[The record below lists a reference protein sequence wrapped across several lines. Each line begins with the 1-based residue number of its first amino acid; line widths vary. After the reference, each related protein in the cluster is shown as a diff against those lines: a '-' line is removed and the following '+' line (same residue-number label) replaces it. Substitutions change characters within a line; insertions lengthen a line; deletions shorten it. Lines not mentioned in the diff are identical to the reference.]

1 MKENINDIIR
11 NKISKRFYSKK
22 SEEFDQK
29 IDEFFCEVMNN
40 KKDNKMDISVIYLT
54 SFMINYLTYSRFKE
68 DDEAKMNMSRLLDF
82 SSLDDFINKLDKETL
97 KMMIKDVIY
106 FNNFCYFI
114 KKKYVLKS
122 LEKTKKIIKL
132 APTYFMDVLSYNK
145 NFTVKDIIREYNR
158 SYKDCFNHNVALED
172 AICYAVDNILD
183 LYDNNIDNYKSIMI
197 DIINTYYMY
206 NRYLLLS
213 DSKMDENAIDIM
225 DFLEYDTPGS
235 ILYASSDSE
244 FLESVI
250 RDYLSY
256 ELLDDKNK
264 NEIINYLKSCK
275 RKEIINNP
283 NDKIR
288 DMLKNNFKNINIYD
302 EEEVKDNIDII
313 TKLKESSYFDFIVS
327 VLYTDSMYLNYYDY
341 FSFPNDFDIKTN
353 YEYIKNMKSI
363 DEFKKDLLE
372 NDMVLLD
379 AIDKSTVFSDF
390 TLLTKKEVLLTL
402 ENDDVFGSFLTDN
415 YIFDKLSSARDY
427 DLEDAK
433 LLYRENLL
441 SIKDKKLA
449 VAHSTSEL
457 LADLRTLRDICIDNY
472 KEILYDLTE
481 IYYEYNK
488 YMFDNENDVDIEDRH
503 ILKYIDND
511 LNTFLV
517 QIEGNEKVLEKLSN
531 SFYKYISLANLDKD
545 KIKHYYDNLCK
556 NGKVKVFN
564 KKKRGSNTKNIYI
577 NKKISN

>member
-11 NKISKRFYSKK
+11 NKISKRFYFKK

-68 DDEAKMNMSRLLDF
+68 DDEVKMNMARLLGF

-122 LEKTKKIIKL
+122 LEKSKKIIKL

-145 NFTVKDIIREYNR
+145 NFTVKDIMSEYNR

-183 LYDNNIDNYKSIMI
+183 LYDNDIDNYKSIMI

-225 DFLEYDTPGS
+225 GFLEYDTPGS

-341 FSFPNDFDIKTN
+341 FSFPNDPDIKTN

-402 ENDDVFGSFLTDN
+402 ENDDVFGSFITDN
-415 YIFDKLSSARDY
+415 YIFDKLSSARRY

-433 LLYRENLL
+433 MIYREKLL

-488 YMFDNENDVDIEDRH
+488 YMFDNENDIDIEDRH

-564 KKKRGSNTKNIYI
+564 KKKRGSNP
-577 NKKISN
+577 

>member
-11 NKISKRFYSKK
+11 NKISKRFYSKN

-68 DDEAKMNMSRLLDF
+68 DDEVKMNMARLLGF

-145 NFTVKDIIREYNR
+145 NFTVKDIIGEYNR

-283 NDKIR
+283 NDKVR

-415 YIFDKLSSARDY
+415 YIFDKLSSARCY

-433 LLYRENLL
+433 MIYRKNLL

-488 YMFDNENDVDIEDRH
+488 YMFDNENDIDIDIEDRH

-511 LNTFLV
+511 LNAFLV

-564 KKKRGSNTKNIYI
+564 KKKRGFKSLKYLY
-577 NKKISN
+577 K

>member
-11 NKISKRFYSKK
+11 NKISKRFYSKN

-68 DDEAKMNMSRLLDF
+68 DDEVKINMARLLGF

-145 NFTVKDIIREYNR
+145 NFTVKDIIGEYNR

-327 VLYTDSMYLNYYDY
+327 VLYTDSMYLNYCDY

-415 YIFDKLSSARDY
+415 YIFDKLSSARCY

-433 LLYRENLL
+433 MIYRKNLL

-488 YMFDNENDVDIEDRH
+488 YMFDNENDIDIEDRH

-511 LNTFLV
+511 LNAFLV

-564 KKKRGSNTKNIYI
+564 KKKRGSNP
-577 NKKISN
+577 

>member
-1 MKENINDIIR
+1 
-11 NKISKRFYSKK
+11 
-22 SEEFDQK
+22 
-29 IDEFFCEVMNN
+29 
-40 KKDNKMDISVIYLT
+40 
-54 SFMINYLTYSRFKE
+54 
-68 DDEAKMNMSRLLDF
+68 
-82 SSLDDFINKLDKETL
+82 
-97 KMMIKDVIY
+97 
-106 FNNFCYFI
+106 
-114 KKKYVLKS
+114 
-122 LEKTKKIIKL
+122 
-132 APTYFMDVLSYNK
+132 
-145 NFTVKDIIREYNR
+145 
-158 SYKDCFNHNVALED
+158 
-172 AICYAVDNILD
+172 
-183 LYDNNIDNYKSIMI
+183 
-197 DIINTYYMY
+197 
-206 NRYLLLS
+206 
-213 DSKMDENAIDIM
+213 
-225 DFLEYDTPGS
+225 
-235 ILYASSDSE
+235 
-244 FLESVI
+244 
-250 RDYLSY
+250 
-256 ELLDDKNK
+256 
-264 NEIINYLKSCK
+264 
-275 RKEIINNP
+275 
-283 NDKIR
+283 
-288 DMLKNNFKNINIYD
+288 MLKNNFKNINIYD

-341 FSFPNDFDIKTN
+341 FSFPDDFDIKTN

-363 DEFKKDLLE
+363 DEFKKYLLE

-564 KKKRGSNTKNIYI
+564 KKKRGSNT
-577 NKKISN
+577 

>member
-11 NKISKRFYSKK
+11 NKISKRFYSKN

-68 DDEAKMNMSRLLDF
+68 DDEVKMNMSRLLGF

-145 NFTVKDIIREYNR
+145 NFTVKDIIGEYNR

-256 ELLDDKNK
+256 ELLDYKNK

-363 DEFKKDLLE
+363 DEFKKGLLE

-415 YIFDKLSSARDY
+415 YIFDKLSSARRY

-433 LLYRENLL
+433 MIYREKLL

-488 YMFDNENDVDIEDRH
+488 YMFDNENDIDIEDRH

-511 LNTFLV
+511 LNAFLV

-564 KKKRGSNTKNIYI
+564 KKKRGSNP
-577 NKKISN
+577 

>member
-11 NKISKRFYSKK
+11 NKISKRFYSKN

-68 DDEAKMNMSRLLDF
+68 DDEVKMNMARLLGF

-145 NFTVKDIIREYNR
+145 NFTVKDIIGEYNR

-283 NDKIR
+283 NDKVR

-327 VLYTDSMYLNYYDY
+327 VLYTDSMYLNYCDY

-415 YIFDKLSSARDY
+415 YIFDKLSSARRY

-433 LLYRENLL
+433 MIYIEKLL

-488 YMFDNENDVDIEDRH
+488 YMFDNENDIDIEDRH

-564 KKKRGSNTKNIYI
+564 KKKRGSNP
-577 NKKISN
+577 

>member
-11 NKISKRFYSKK
+11 NKISKRFYSKN

-68 DDEAKMNMSRLLDF
+68 DDEVKMNMSRLLGF

-145 NFTVKDIIREYNR
+145 NFTVKDIIGEYNR

-283 NDKIR
+283 NDKVR

-415 YIFDKLSSARDY
+415 YIFDKLSSARRY

-433 LLYRENLL
+433 MIYRKNLL

-488 YMFDNENDVDIEDRH
+488 YMFDNENDIDIEDRH

-511 LNTFLV
+511 LNAFLV

-564 KKKRGSNTKNIYI
+564 KKKRGSNP
-577 NKKISN
+577 

>member
-145 NFTVKDIIREYNR
+145 NFTVKDIICEYNR
-158 SYKDCFNHNVALED
+158 SYKECFNHNVALED

-341 FSFPNDFDIKTN
+341 FSFPNDFDIKIN

-433 LLYRENLL
+433 LLYREKLL

-488 YMFDNENDVDIEDRH
+488 YMFDNENDIDIEDRH

-556 NGKVKVFN
+556 KGKVKVFN
-564 KKKRGSNTKNIYI
+564 KKKRGSNT
-577 NKKISN
+577 

>member
-68 DDEAKMNMSRLLDF
+68 DDEVKMNMARLLGF

-145 NFTVKDIIREYNR
+145 NFTVKDIIGEYNR

-283 NDKIR
+283 NDKVR

-415 YIFDKLSSARDY
+415 YIFDKLSSARRY

-433 LLYRENLL
+433 MIYIEKLL

-449 VAHSTSEL
+449 VAHSTLKL

-488 YMFDNENDVDIEDRH
+488 YMFDNENDIDIEDRY

-564 KKKRGSNTKNIYI
+564 KKKRGSNP
-577 NKKISN
+577 

>member
-11 NKISKRFYSKK
+11 NKISKRFYFKK

-68 DDEAKMNMSRLLDF
+68 NEEVKMNMSRLLDF

-122 LEKTKKIIKL
+122 LEKSKKIIKL

-172 AICYAVDNILD
+172 TICYAVDNILD

-313 TKLKESSYFDFIVS
+313 TKLKESPYFDFIVS
-327 VLYTDSMYLNYYDY
+327 VLYNDSMYLNYYDY
-341 FSFPNDFDIKTN
+341 FSFPNDPDIKTN

-363 DEFKKDLLE
+363 DEFKKNLLE

-433 LLYRENLL
+433 MIYREKLL

-457 LADLRTLRDICIDNY
+457 LADLLDLSVMYVDNY

-488 YMFDNENDVDIEDRH
+488 YMFDNENDIDIEDRH

-531 SFYKYISLANLDKD
+531 SFYKYTSLANLDKD

-564 KKKRGSNTKNIYI
+564 KKKQGSNN
-577 NKKISN
+577 

>member
-11 NKISKRFYSKK
+11 NKISKRFYSKN

-68 DDEAKMNMSRLLDF
+68 DDEVKMNMSRLLGF

-122 LEKTKKIIKL
+122 LEKIKKIIKL

-145 NFTVKDIIREYNR
+145 NFTVKDIIGEYNR

-363 DEFKKDLLE
+363 DEFKKGLLE

-415 YIFDKLSSARDY
+415 YIFDKLSSARRY

-433 LLYRENLL
+433 MIYREKLL

-488 YMFDNENDVDIEDRH
+488 YMFDNENDIDIEDRH

-511 LNTFLV
+511 LNAFLV

-564 KKKRGSNTKNIYI
+564 KKKRGSNP
-577 NKKISN
+577 

>member
-11 NKISKRFYSKK
+11 NKISKRFYSKN

-68 DDEAKMNMSRLLDF
+68 DDEVKMNMSRLLGF

-145 NFTVKDIIREYNR
+145 NFTVKDIIGEYNR

-256 ELLDDKNK
+256 ELLDYKNK

-402 ENDDVFGSFLTDN
+402 ENDDVFASFLTDN
-415 YIFDKLSSARDY
+415 YIFDKLSSARHY

-433 LLYRENLL
+433 MIYREKLL

-488 YMFDNENDVDIEDRH
+488 YMFDNENDIDIDIEDRH

-511 LNTFLV
+511 LNAFLV

-564 KKKRGSNTKNIYI
+564 KKKRGSNP
-577 NKKISN
+577 

>member
-11 NKISKRFYSKK
+11 NKISKRFYSKN

-68 DDEAKMNMSRLLDF
+68 DDEVKMNMSRLLGF

-97 KMMIKDVIY
+97 KMMIEDVIY
-106 FNNFCYFI
+106 FNNSCYFN

-122 LEKTKKIIKL
+122 LEKSKRIIKL
-132 APTYFMDVLSYNK
+132 APTYFMDALSYNK
-145 NFTVKDIIREYNR
+145 NFTVKDIIGEYNR

-225 DFLEYDTPGS
+225 NFLEYDTPGS

-256 ELLDDKNK
+256 ELLDDKKK
-264 NEIINYLKSCK
+264 NEIINYLKSYK

-341 FSFPNDFDIKTN
+341 SAYPNDYDIKTN

-402 ENDDVFGSFLTDN
+402 ENDDIFDLFLTDN
-415 YIFDKLSSARDY
+415 YIFDKLSSARCY

-433 LLYRENLL
+433 MIYREKLL

-449 VAHSTSEL
+449 VAYSTSEL
-457 LADLRTLRDICIDNY
+457 LADLSTLRDICIDNY

-488 YMFDNENDVDIEDRH
+488 YMFDNENDIDIEDRH

-511 LNTFLV
+511 LKTFLV
-517 QIEGNEKVLEKLSN
+517 QIDGNEKVLEKLSN

-556 NGKVKVFN
+556 NGKAKVFN
-564 KKKRGSNTKNIYI
+564 KKKRGSNT
-577 NKKISN
+577 

>member
-11 NKISKRFYSKK
+11 NKISKRFYSKN

-68 DDEAKMNMSRLLDF
+68 DDEVKMNMARLLGF

-145 NFTVKDIIREYNR
+145 NFTVKDIIGEYNR

-327 VLYTDSMYLNYYDY
+327 VLYTDSMYLNYCDY

-415 YIFDKLSSARDY
+415 YIFDKLSSARRY

-433 LLYRENLL
+433 MIYREKLL

-488 YMFDNENDVDIEDRH
+488 YMFDNENDIDIDIEDRH

-511 LNTFLV
+511 LNAFLV

-564 KKKRGSNTKNIYI
+564 KKKRGSNP
-577 NKKISN
+577 

>member
-11 NKISKRFYSKK
+11 NKISKRFYSKN
-22 SEEFDQK
+22 SEEFDKK

-68 DDEAKMNMSRLLDF
+68 DDEVKMNMARLLGF

-97 KMMIKDVIY
+97 KVMIKDVIY

-145 NFTVKDIIREYNR
+145 NFTVKDIIGEYNR

-415 YIFDKLSSARDY
+415 YIFDKLSSARRY

-433 LLYRENLL
+433 MIYREKLL

-488 YMFDNENDVDIEDRH
+488 YMFDNENDIDIEDRH

-564 KKKRGSNTKNIYI
+564 KKKRGSNT
-577 NKKISN
+577 

>member
-68 DDEAKMNMSRLLDF
+68 DDEVKMNMARLLGF

-145 NFTVKDIIREYNR
+145 NFTVKDIIGEYNR

-283 NDKIR
+283 NDKVR

-415 YIFDKLSSARDY
+415 YIFDKLSSARCY

-433 LLYRENLL
+433 MIYIEKLL

-488 YMFDNENDVDIEDRH
+488 YMFDNENDIDIEDRY

-564 KKKRGSNTKNIYI
+564 KKKRGSNT
-577 NKKISN
+577 

>member
-11 NKISKRFYSKK
+11 NKISKRFYSKN

-68 DDEAKMNMSRLLDF
+68 DDEVKMNMARLLGF

-145 NFTVKDIIREYNR
+145 NFTVKDIIGEYNR

-415 YIFDKLSSARDY
+415 YIFDKLSSARRY

-433 LLYRENLL
+433 MIYIEKLL

-488 YMFDNENDVDIEDRH
+488 YMFDNENDIDIEDRH

-511 LNTFLV
+511 LNAFLV

-564 KKKRGSNTKNIYI
+564 KKKRGSNP
-577 NKKISN
+577 

>member
-11 NKISKRFYSKK
+11 NKISEKFYSKN

-68 DDEAKMNMSRLLDF
+68 DDEAKMNMARLLDF

-145 NFTVKDIIREYNR
+145 NFTVRDIIGEYNR

-288 DMLKNNFKNINIYD
+288 DMLKNNFKNINNYD

-313 TKLKESSYFDFIVS
+313 TKLKESPYFDFIVS

-341 FSFPNDFDIKTN
+341 FSFPNDPDIKTN

-363 DEFKKDLLE
+363 DEFKKNLLE

-402 ENDDVFGSFLTDN
+402 ENDDVFASFITDN
-415 YIFDKLSSARDY
+415 YIFDKLSSARRY

-433 LLYRENLL
+433 MIYREKLL

-457 LADLRTLRDICIDNY
+457 LADLLDLSVMYVDNY
-472 KEILYDLTE
+472 KDMLYDLTE

-488 YMFDNENDVDIEDRH
+488 YMFDNENDIDIEDEH
-503 ILKYIDND
+503 ILKSIDDD
-511 LNTFLV
+511 LDGFLNMV
-517 QIEGNEKVLEKLSN
+517 EEKSEILEIVCN
-531 SFYKYISLANLDKD
+531 SFYKFVSSSTLTKD
-545 KIKHYYDNLCK
+545 KMKKHYENLC
-556 NGKVKVFN
+556 NEGKAKVFN
-564 KKKRGSNTKNIYI
+564 KKKRGSNT
-577 NKKISN
+577 

>member
-11 NKISKRFYSKK
+11 NKISEKFYSKN

-68 DDEAKMNMSRLLDF
+68 DDEVKMNMARLLDF

-122 LEKTKKIIKL
+122 LEKTKKIIRL

-145 NFTVKDIIREYNR
+145 NFTVKDIIGEYNR

-313 TKLKESSYFDFIVS
+313 TKLKESPYFDFIVS

-363 DEFKKDLLE
+363 DEFKKNLLE

-402 ENDDVFGSFLTDN
+402 ENDDVFGSFITDN
-415 YIFDKLSSARDY
+415 YIFDKLSSARCY

-433 LLYRENLL
+433 MIYREKLL

-488 YMFDNENDVDIEDRH
+488 YMFDNENDIDIEDRH

-564 KKKRGSNTKNIYI
+564 KKKRGSNT
-577 NKKISN
+577 

>member
-11 NKISKRFYSKK
+11 NKISKKFYSKK

-68 DDEAKMNMSRLLDF
+68 NEEVKMNMSRLLGF

-122 LEKTKKIIKL
+122 LEKAKKIIKL

-145 NFTVKDIIREYNR
+145 NFTVKDIIGEYNR

-288 DMLKNNFKNINIYD
+288 DMLKNNFKNINIHD

-341 FSFPNDFDIKTN
+341 FSFPNDPDIKTN

-363 DEFKKDLLE
+363 DEFKKNLLE

-402 ENDDVFGSFLTDN
+402 ENDDVFGSFITDN
-415 YIFDKLSSARDY
+415 YIFDKLSSARRY

-433 LLYRENLL
+433 MIYREKLL

-449 VAHSTSEL
+449 AAHSTSEL

-564 KKKRGSNTKNIYI
+564 KKKQGSNT
-577 NKKISN
+577 

>member
-11 NKISKRFYSKK
+11 NKISKRFYSKN

-68 DDEAKMNMSRLLDF
+68 DDEVKMNMARLLGF

-145 NFTVKDIIREYNR
+145 NFTVKDIMGEYNR

-341 FSFPNDFDIKTN
+341 SAYPNDYDIKTN

-415 YIFDKLSSARDY
+415 YIFDKLSSARRY

-433 LLYRENLL
+433 MIYREKLL

-488 YMFDNENDVDIEDRH
+488 YMFDNENDIDIEDRH

-531 SFYKYISLANLDKD
+531 SFYKYTSLANLDKD

-564 KKKRGSNTKNIYI
+564 KKKRGSNT
-577 NKKISN
+577 

>member
-68 DDEAKMNMSRLLDF
+68 DDEVKINMARLLGF

-145 NFTVKDIIREYNR
+145 NFTVKDIIGEYNR

-283 NDKIR
+283 NDKVR

-415 YIFDKLSSARDY
+415 YIFDKLSSARRY

-433 LLYRENLL
+433 MIYIEKLL

-488 YMFDNENDVDIEDRH
+488 YMFDNENDIDIEDRY

-564 KKKRGSNTKNIYI
+564 KKKRGSNT
-577 NKKISN
+577 

>member
-11 NKISKRFYSKK
+11 NKISKKFYSKN

-145 NFTVKDIIREYNR
+145 NFTVKDIIGEYNR
-158 SYKDCFNHNVALED
+158 SYKECFNHNVALED

-275 RKEIINNP
+275 RKETINNP

-313 TKLKESSYFDFIVS
+313 TKLKESPYFDFIVS

-341 FSFPNDFDIKTN
+341 FSFPNDPDIKTN

-363 DEFKKDLLE
+363 DEFKKNLLE

-402 ENDDVFGSFLTDN
+402 ENDDVFGSFITDN

-433 LLYRENLL
+433 MIYRENLL

-488 YMFDNENDVDIEDRH
+488 YMFDNENDIDIEDRH

-564 KKKRGSNTKNIYI
+564 KKKRGSNT
-577 NKKISN
+577 

>member
-11 NKISKRFYSKK
+11 NKISKRFYSKN

-68 DDEAKMNMSRLLDF
+68 DDEVKMNMSRLLGF

-145 NFTVKDIIREYNR
+145 NFTVKDIIGEYNR

-256 ELLDDKNK
+256 ELLDYKNK

-327 VLYTDSMYLNYYDY
+327 VLYTDSMYLNYYYY

-363 DEFKKDLLE
+363 DEFKKGLLE

-402 ENDDVFGSFLTDN
+402 ENDDVFASFLTDN
-415 YIFDKLSSARDY
+415 YIFDKLSSARRY

-433 LLYRENLL
+433 MIYREKLL

-488 YMFDNENDVDIEDRH
+488 YMFDNENDIDIEDRH

-511 LNTFLV
+511 LNAFLV

-564 KKKRGSNTKNIYI
+564 KKKRGSNP
-577 NKKISN
+577 

>member
-11 NKISKRFYSKK
+11 NKISKRFYSKN

-68 DDEAKMNMSRLLDF
+68 DDEVKMNMARLLGF

-145 NFTVKDIIREYNR
+145 NFTVKDIIGEYNR

-283 NDKIR
+283 NDKVR

-415 YIFDKLSSARDY
+415 YIFDKLSSARCY

-433 LLYRENLL
+433 MIYRKNLL

-488 YMFDNENDVDIEDRH
+488 YMFDNENDIDIEDRH

-511 LNTFLV
+511 LNAFLV

-564 KKKRGSNTKNIYI
+564 KKKRGSNP
-577 NKKISN
+577 

>member
-11 NKISKRFYSKK
+11 NKISKRFYSKN

-68 DDEAKMNMSRLLDF
+68 DDEVKMNMSRLLGF

-145 NFTVKDIIREYNR
+145 NFTVKDIIGEYNR

-256 ELLDDKNK
+256 ELLDYKNK

-402 ENDDVFGSFLTDN
+402 ENDDVFASFLTDN
-415 YIFDKLSSARDY
+415 YIFDKLSSARRY

-433 LLYRENLL
+433 MIYREKLL

-488 YMFDNENDVDIEDRH
+488 YMFDNENDIDIDIEDRH

-511 LNTFLV
+511 LNAFLV

-564 KKKRGSNTKNIYI
+564 KKKRGSNT
-577 NKKISN
+577 

>member
-11 NKISKRFYSKK
+11 NKISKRFYSKN

-68 DDEAKMNMSRLLDF
+68 DDEVKMNMARLLGF

-145 NFTVKDIIREYNR
+145 NFTVKDIIGEYNR

-415 YIFDKLSSARDY
+415 YIFDKLSSARRY

-433 LLYRENLL
+433 MIYIEKLL

-488 YMFDNENDVDIEDRH
+488 YMFDNENDIDIEDRH

-564 KKKRGSNTKNIYI
+564 KKKRGSNP
-577 NKKISN
+577 

>member
-11 NKISKRFYSKK
+11 NKISKRFYSKN

-68 DDEAKMNMSRLLDF
+68 DDEVKINMARLLGF

-145 NFTVKDIIREYNR
+145 NFTVKDIIGEYNR

-415 YIFDKLSSARDY
+415 YIFDKLSSARCY

-433 LLYRENLL
+433 MIYRKNLL

-488 YMFDNENDVDIEDRH
+488 YMFDNENDIDIEDRH

-511 LNTFLV
+511 LNAFLV

-564 KKKRGSNTKNIYI
+564 KKKRGSNP
-577 NKKISN
+577 

>member
-11 NKISKRFYSKK
+11 NKISKRFYSKN

-68 DDEAKMNMSRLLDF
+68 DDEVKMNMARLLGF

-122 LEKTKKIIKL
+122 IEKTKKIIKL

-145 NFTVKDIIREYNR
+145 NFTVKDIIGEYNR

-341 FSFPNDFDIKTN
+341 FSFPNDFDIKIN

-363 DEFKKDLLE
+363 DDFKKYLLE

-415 YIFDKLSSARDY
+415 YIFDKLSSARCY

-433 LLYRENLL
+433 MIYRKNLL

-488 YMFDNENDVDIEDRH
+488 YMFDNENDIDIEDRH
-503 ILKYIDND
+503 ILKYIDNN
-511 LNTFLV
+511 LNAFLV

-564 KKKRGSNTKNIYI
+564 KKKRGSNT
-577 NKKISN
+577 

>member
-11 NKISKRFYSKK
+11 NKISKRFYSKN

-68 DDEAKMNMSRLLDF
+68 DDEVKMNMARLLGF

-122 LEKTKKIIKL
+122 IEKTKKIIKL

-145 NFTVKDIIREYNR
+145 NFTVKDIIGEYNR

-283 NDKIR
+283 NDKVR

-415 YIFDKLSSARDY
+415 YIFDKLSSARRY

-433 LLYRENLL
+433 MIYIEKLL

-488 YMFDNENDVDIEDRH
+488 YMFDNENDIDIEDRH

-511 LNTFLV
+511 LNAFLV

-564 KKKRGSNTKNIYI
+564 KKKRGSNP
-577 NKKISN
+577 

>member
-11 NKISKRFYSKK
+11 NKISKKFYSKN

-275 RKEIINNP
+275 RKETINNP

-313 TKLKESSYFDFIVS
+313 TKLKESPYFDFIVS

-341 FSFPNDFDIKTN
+341 FSFPNDPDIKTN

-363 DEFKKDLLE
+363 DEFKKNLLE

-402 ENDDVFGSFLTDN
+402 ENDDVFGSFITDN

-457 LADLRTLRDICIDNY
+457 LADLLDLSVMYVDNY

-488 YMFDNENDVDIEDRH
+488 YMFDNENDIDIEDRH

-511 LNTFLV
+511 LNAFLV

-556 NGKVKVFN
+556 KGKVKVFN
-564 KKKRGSNTKNIYI
+564 KKKRGSNT
-577 NKKISN
+577 

>member
-11 NKISKRFYSKK
+11 NKISKKFYSKN

-68 DDEAKMNMSRLLDF
+68 DDEAKMNMARLLDF

-122 LEKTKKIIKL
+122 LEKTKKIIRL

-145 NFTVKDIIREYNR
+145 NFTVKDIIGEYNR

-288 DMLKNNFKNINIYD
+288 DMLKNNFKNINNYD

-313 TKLKESSYFDFIVS
+313 TKLKESPYFDFIVS

-341 FSFPNDFDIKTN
+341 FSFPNDPDIKTN

-363 DEFKKDLLE
+363 DEFKKNLLE

-402 ENDDVFGSFLTDN
+402 ENDDVFASFITDN
-415 YIFDKLSSARDY
+415 YIFDKLSSARRY

-433 LLYRENLL
+433 MIYREKLL

-488 YMFDNENDVDIEDRH
+488 YMFDNENDIDIEDRH

-564 KKKRGSNTKNIYI
+564 KKKRGSNT
-577 NKKISN
+577 

>member
-11 NKISKRFYSKK
+11 NKISKRFYSKN

-68 DDEAKMNMSRLLDF
+68 DDEVKMNMSRLLGF

-145 NFTVKDIIREYNR
+145 NFTVKDIIGEYNR

-183 LYDNNIDNYKSIMI
+183 LYDNDIDNYKSIMI

-256 ELLDDKNK
+256 ELLDYKNK

-363 DEFKKDLLE
+363 DEFKKGLLE

-402 ENDDVFGSFLTDN
+402 ENDDVFASFLTDN
-415 YIFDKLSSARDY
+415 YIFDKLSSARRY

-433 LLYRENLL
+433 MIYIEKLL

-472 KEILYDLTE
+472 KEIIYDLTE

-488 YMFDNENDVDIEDRH
+488 YMFDNENDIDIEDRH

-564 KKKRGSNTKNIYI
+564 KKKRGSNP
-577 NKKISN
+577 

>member
-11 NKISKRFYSKK
+11 NKISKRFYSKN

-68 DDEAKMNMSRLLDF
+68 DDEVKMNMARLLGF

-145 NFTVKDIIREYNR
+145 NFTVKDIMGEYNR

-341 FSFPNDFDIKTN
+341 FSFPNDPDIKTN

-415 YIFDKLSSARDY
+415 YIFDKLSSARRY

-433 LLYRENLL
+433 MIYREKLL

-488 YMFDNENDVDIEDRH
+488 YMFDNENDIDIEDRH

-531 SFYKYISLANLDKD
+531 SFYKYTSLANLDKD

-564 KKKRGSNTKNIYI
+564 KKKRGSNT
-577 NKKISN
+577 

>member
-11 NKISKRFYSKK
+11 NKISKRFYSKN

-68 DDEAKMNMSRLLDF
+68 DDEVKMNMARLLGF

-122 LEKTKKIIKL
+122 LEKSKKIIKL

-145 NFTVKDIIREYNR
+145 NFTVKDIMGEYNR

-264 NEIINYLKSCK
+264 NEIINYLKLCK

-288 DMLKNNFKNINIYD
+288 DMLKNNFKNINVYD

-379 AIDKSTVFSDF
+379 AIDKSTIFSDF

-415 YIFDKLSSARDY
+415 YIFDKLSSARRY

-433 LLYRENLL
+433 MIYREKLL

-488 YMFDNENDVDIEDRH
+488 YMFDNENDIDIEDRH

-531 SFYKYISLANLDKD
+531 SFYKYTSLANLDKD

-564 KKKRGSNTKNIYI
+564 KKKRGSNT
-577 NKKISN
+577 

>member
-11 NKISKRFYSKK
+11 NKISKRFYSKN

-68 DDEAKMNMSRLLDF
+68 DDEVKMNMARLLGF

-122 LEKTKKIIKL
+122 IEKTKKIIKL

-145 NFTVKDIIREYNR
+145 NFTVKDIIGEYNR

-341 FSFPNDFDIKTN
+341 FSFPNDFDIKIN

-363 DEFKKDLLE
+363 DDFKKYLLE

-415 YIFDKLSSARDY
+415 YIFDKLSSARCY

-433 LLYRENLL
+433 MIYRKNLL

-449 VAHSTSEL
+449 VAHSTLEL

-488 YMFDNENDVDIEDRH
+488 YMFDNENDIDIEDRH
-503 ILKYIDND
+503 ILKYIDNN
-511 LNTFLV
+511 LNAFLV

-564 KKKRGSNTKNIYI
+564 KKKRGSNT
-577 NKKISN
+577 